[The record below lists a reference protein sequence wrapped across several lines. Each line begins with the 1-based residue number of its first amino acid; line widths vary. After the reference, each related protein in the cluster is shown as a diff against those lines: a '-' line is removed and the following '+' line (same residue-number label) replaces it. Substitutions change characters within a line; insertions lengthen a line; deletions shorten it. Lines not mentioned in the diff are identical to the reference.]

1 MWTSSKWCVLNIA
14 CLAVLVFSGVFA
26 GRVDAGD
33 VKLPEPHMAGG
44 PGVFDTLKHRA
55 SALSASFPTG
65 PVSMEELSTILW
77 AASGLNRP
85 GKGWTIPLAMGR
97 EPYCKVYAAGEQ
109 GAFLYDWKDN
119 SMKEIAKDDVR
130 SALGNQAFVAA
141 APYVLV
147 FVSDGKAVEAFGGGR
162 GVEWAFVA
170 AGAMTQDVYLAAE
183 ALNIGTRYL
192 ASMKADAV
200 RSHLKLEPADTPICL
215 MPLGKK

>member
-1 MWTSSKWCVLNIA
+1 MITSSKWCALNVA
-14 CLAVLVFSGVFA
+14 CLVMSVFLVVFA
-26 GRVDAGD
+26 GSACAED
-33 VKLPEPHMAGG
+33 VKLPEPQMSGG
-44 PGVFDTLKHRA
+44 PGVFDMLKHRA
-55 SALSASFPTG
+55 SALSGSFPTG
-65 PVSMEELSTILW
+65 AVSMEELSTLLW

-119 SMKEIAKDDVR
+119 SMKEISQDDIR
-130 SALGNQAFVAA
+130 SSLGNQGFVAA

-147 FVSDGKAVEAFGGGR
+147 FVSDGKAVGAFSGGR
-162 GVEWAFVA
+162 GEAWAYVA

-192 ASMKADAV
+192 ASMNADAV
-200 RSHLKLEPADTPICL
+200 RSHLKLEAADTPICL